1 MSPATNEQL
10 AEGQECFPRR
20 TSEEID
26 RQAYAEAVDYCDR
39 NYDLAQMQDLFDHL
53 KQSPKSAQAIEK
65 FQAQNLAFVKS
76 YLRQKE
82 GLPPESGTEYVSPP
96 PYFRST
102 LAKIE

>member
-1 MSPATNEQL
+1 
-10 AEGQECFPRR
+10 
-20 TSEEID
+20 
-26 RQAYAEAVDYCDR
+26 
-39 NYDLAQMQDLFDHL
+39 MQDLFDHL
-53 KQSPKSAQAIEK
+53 KKSPKSAQAIAE

-82 GLPPESGTEYVSPP
+82 GLPPESDMGYVAPP